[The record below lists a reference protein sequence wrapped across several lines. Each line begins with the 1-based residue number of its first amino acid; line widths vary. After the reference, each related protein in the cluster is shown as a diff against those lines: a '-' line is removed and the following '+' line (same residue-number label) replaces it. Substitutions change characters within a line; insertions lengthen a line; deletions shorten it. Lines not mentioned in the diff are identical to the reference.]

1 MSSWLAG
8 LLAVLFALVAPAAP
22 GSGAGAPARYSRSS
36 ASASASASSTPGSG
50 QATLPAAVLAAA
62 TSSKPLAGV
71 VIALDPGHQLG
82 NRTHLAQIDRP
93 VTAGTHGFR
102 KACNTTGTATD
113 GGYPEATLNWR
124 IVTIMRK
131 DLERLGAT
139 VRLTRTSNSLAKWGP
154 CIDTRGRFGG
164 KVHARLLVSVHG
176 DGAAPGDH
184 GFFTIAPSKRRMFH
198 PGVQKRSVRLAKDLR
213 RGMDAH
219 HVARSNYIGN
229 GTAFYTRDD
238 LGTLNCSSVPVA
250 LVEVGNMRNAHDA
263 KVMTTVKGRRRYA
276 AGLVA
281 GIRDYLA
288 R

>member
-1 MSSWLAG
+1 MTSWLAG
-8 LLAVLFALVAPAAP
+8 LLTLLFAFAAPAAP
-22 GSGAGAPARYSRSS
+22 GSGAPGAPARYSRSS
-36 ASASASASSTPGSG
+36 SAPVSVRATP
-50 QATLPAAVLAAA
+50 QAAVLAAA

-93 VTAGTHGFR
+93 VTAGTHGYR

-113 GGYPEATLNWR
+113 RGYPEATLNWR

-131 DLERLGAT
+131 DLQKLGAT
-139 VRLTRTSNSLAKWGP
+139 VRLTRSSNSLAKWGP

-184 GFFTIAPSKRRMFH
+184 GFFAIAPSKRRMFH

-263 KVMTTVKGRRRYA
+263 RVMTTVKGRHRYA

-281 GIRDYLA
+281 GIRDYLG